1 MSESNEWIELSRD
14 CEAVLVP
21 AGHTVLI
28 PKGTRAVVTQALGS
42 SYTLSVPDYGGLVRI
57 SDQDADAVGRE
68 KEPEAAASS
77 GDETPISPDE
87 IEKRVWE
94 ELRSCYDPEIPVNI
108 VDLGLVYDMATEER
122 DGGRYRIDVKMTLTA
137 PGCGMG
143 DTIAADAR
151 YKILT
156 LPGVDEA
163 EVEIVWAPIW
173 NPNMISPEGREKL
186 GMD

>member
-1 MSESNEWIELSRD
+1 MNESTDWIELSRD

-28 PKGTRAVVTQALGS
+28 PKGTRAVITQALGS

-57 SDQDADAVGRE
+57 SERDADAVGQKRAE
-68 KEPEAAASS
+68 TTEAPASNEEPLE
-77 GDETPISPDE
+77 G
-87 IEKRVWE
+87 E
-94 ELRSCYDPEIPVNI
+94 ELEQRIWTELRTCYDPEIPVNI
-108 VDLGLVYDMATEER
+108 VDLGLVYDLTAQPI
-122 DGGRYRIDVKMTLTA
+122 DAGRHKVDVKMTLTA

-156 LPGVDEA
+156 IPGVEEA
-163 EVEIVWAPIW
+163 EVEIVWAPVW
-173 NPNMISPEGREKL
+173 NPNMISPEGRTKL
-186 GMD
+186 GME